1 MNDESLSTKM
11 NELFKLYCQNSFG
24 SVSKRELDIFLFN
37 MFQETGMI
45 KGKDSWDL
53 AQELKISRTKAQTL
67 LYESSIRYSQKVD
80 VKIQQ
85 LLNDPPRLQDGG
97 IIWMMVDDKFV
108 REQMRS
114 YLRSMGIVT
123 DLSFAS
129 EIVKMPPEGYWE
141 LQKKYNPQ
149 NVSKLKKDEFVEKL
163 KKIPGEFAGKL
174 LSDVAGEKAG
184 ESIGTMFSLLFEQIK
199 K

>member
-67 LYESSIRYSQKVD
+67 LYESSIRYSQKVN

-97 IIWMMVDDKFV
+97 TIWMMVDDKFV

-114 YLRSMGIVT
+114 YLRSKGIVT

-163 KKIPGEFAGKL
+163 KKIPGKFVGKL
-174 LSDVAGEKAG
+174 LSDVAGEEAG
-184 ESIGTMFSLLFEQIK
+184 ESIGTMFSLLFEQV
-199 K
+199 

>member
-1 MNDESLSTKM
+1 M
-11 NELFKLYCQNSFG
+11 
-24 SVSKRELDIFLFN
+24 
-37 MFQETGMI
+37 
-45 KGKDSWDL
+45 

-67 LYESSIRYSQKVD
+67 LYESSIRYGQKVD

-97 IIWMMVDDKFV
+97 TIWMMVDDKFV

-114 YLRSMGIVT
+114 YLRGKGIVT

-129 EIVKMPPEGYWE
+129 EIVKMPPEGYWK

-163 KKIPGEFAGKL
+163 KKIPREFVGKL
-174 LSDVAGEKAG
+174 LSDVAGEAAG
-184 ESIGTMFSLLFEQIK
+184 ESIGTMFSWLFEQIK
-199 K
+199 KQEGKK

>member
-1 MNDESLSTKM
+1 MNDETLSIKM
-11 NELFKLYCQNSFG
+11 DELFKLYCQNSFG

-80 VKIQQ
+80 VKIRQ

-97 IIWMMVDDKFV
+97 TIWMMVDDKFV